1 LPAKRLYTRIQR
13 SAALDSRLWKEFTDG
28 AVAVLM
34 AFPHHCDGCG
44 REIGAGCV
52 ACRVV
57 ENKSLDVN
65 YLCHDCYDK
74 FKAGNRRERRMGGH
88 VYTKER

>member
-1 LPAKRLYTRIQR
+1 MPAKRVNTRIQR
-13 SAALDSRLWKEFTDG
+13 SAALDSRLWKEFTEG

-34 AFPHHCDGCG
+34 TFPQPCDGCG
-44 REIGAGCV
+44 KEIGAGCI

-65 YLCHDCYDK
+65 YLCHDCYDE
-74 FKAGNRRERRMGGH
+74 FKAGKRHERRFG
-88 VYTKER
+88 